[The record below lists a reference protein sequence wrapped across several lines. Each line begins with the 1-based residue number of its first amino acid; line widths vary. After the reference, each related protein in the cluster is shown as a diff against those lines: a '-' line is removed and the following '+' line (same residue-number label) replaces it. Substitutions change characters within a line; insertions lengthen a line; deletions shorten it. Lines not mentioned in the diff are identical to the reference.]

1 MIYDE
6 ERVLRRSESSRKS
19 AVRGLEALEVYCGRE
34 PHVLGLNG
42 WVFEQTVQICIKE
55 ELEAQQITVDIG
67 EQVPLEGRIKADLAV
82 GTVLIEV
89 KRRGLFE
96 AGDIEKYQQYRQ
108 RANAKRLEYLY
119 ITGQETYQ
127 PYRDRTV
134 QALGQENAF
143 FLDTPGEWARFINRL
158 VELLAQPRPDR

>member
-6 ERVLRRSESSRKS
+6 GKVLRRSESSRE
-19 AVRGLEALEVYCGRE
+19 AAIRGLHALEVYCGRE

-42 WVFEQTVQICIKE
+42 WVFEQTVQSCIKE
-55 ELEAQQITVDIG
+55 ELEAQQITVEIG

-89 KRRGLFE
+89 KRRGLLG
-96 AGDIEKYQQYRQ
+96 AKDIEKYRAYRQ
-108 RANAKRLEYLY
+108 IANASRLEYLY

-127 PYRDRTV
+127 PYRNRTV

-143 FLDTPGEWARFINRL
+143 FLDSAGDWARFINRL
-158 VELLAQPRPDR
+158 VELLSQCERSG